1 MSVVYGNSLRCYSHL
16 ELSFKLTLKGYK
28 NYNKIIE
35 YTFYF
40 LKLLKEKGI
49 QKEIYEEI
57 KFKNKILFD
66 YKDKSSISSFVK
78 NMSVRM

>member
-1 MSVVYGNSLRCYSHL
+1 
-16 ELSFKLTLKGYK
+16 
-28 NYNKIIE
+28 
-35 YTFYF
+35 
-40 LKLLKEKGI
+40 LLKEKGI